1 MTRTLARA
9 CAAHPWR
16 TIGVWL
22 LAIVIGAVCAAAGL
36 GGLSTEGE
44 LTNNPDSVKA
54 KDLIEQRLPDR
65 RTETEPV
72 VVRSN
77 RFTVDQTAFRAEVRR
92 LAALGRSTGQVA
104 SAAIYY
110 QRPDPSLVSA
120 DRHALLIPI
129 RLRDESESGSDSP
142 TPSRR
147 PTGAMASA
155 SR

>member
-36 GGLSTEGE
+36 GGLTTEGE

-65 RTETEPV
+65 RTETELV

-77 RFTVDQTAFRAEVRR
+77 RFTVDQTAFRAEVGGWPPSAGPPARWR
-92 LAALGRSTGQVA
+92 APRSTT
-104 SAAIYY
+104 
-110 QRPDPSLVSA
+110 
-120 DRHALLIPI
+120 
-129 RLRDESESGSDSP
+129 SGP
-142 TPSRR
+142 TPASCP
-147 PTGAMASA
+147 PTATPC
-155 SR
+155 